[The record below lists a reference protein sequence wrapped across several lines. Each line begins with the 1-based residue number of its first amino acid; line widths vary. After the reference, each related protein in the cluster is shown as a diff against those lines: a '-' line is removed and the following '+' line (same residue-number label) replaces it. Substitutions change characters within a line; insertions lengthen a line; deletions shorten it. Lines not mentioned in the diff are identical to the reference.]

1 MEAEIPV
8 LFEIS
13 PGPNPAVRILR
24 YPGLSSKNR
33 LVAKGIS
40 VLSLH
45 APRVLRY
52 LSHQR
57 LLGHLP
63 GQAIEVRAGGRD
75 LAGARFVLKDWME
88 RKRNRRL
95 FYVIIEALLMPFTA
109 FVAILPGPN
118 VVFYGLFV
126 MFYFHLK
133 AFLSLSRIKVENLN
147 ITIIRDA
154 P

>member
-1 MEAEIPV
+1 M
-8 LFEIS
+8 LEIS
-13 PGPNPAVRILR
+13 PGPNPGVRILR
-24 YPGLSSKNR
+24 YPELSSENR

-40 VLSLH
+40 VLSRH

-57 LLGHLP
+57 LLGRLP
-63 GQAIEVRAGGRD
+63 EYVIAVRAGGMSEADVRE
-75 LAGARFVLKDWME
+75 LLGRWMQ

-95 FYVIIEALLMPFTA
+95 FYVVIEALLMPFTA

-133 AFLSLSRIKVENLN
+133 AFLSLSKIKVEELN

-154 P
+154 

>member
-1 MEAEIPV
+1 MDPQSPV
-8 LFEIS
+8 TLEIS
-13 PGPNPAVRILR
+13 PGPNPVVRILA
-24 YPGLSSKNR
+24 YPELSSGNR
-33 LVAKGIS
+33 LVAKGIAI
-40 VLSLH
+40 LRQH

-57 LLGHLP
+57 LLGRLP

-75 LAGARFVLKDWME
+75 AAAVRRVLQDWME

-95 FYVIIEALLMPFTA
+95 FYVVIEALLMPFTA

-147 ITIIRDA
+147 ITPA
-154 P
+154 QS